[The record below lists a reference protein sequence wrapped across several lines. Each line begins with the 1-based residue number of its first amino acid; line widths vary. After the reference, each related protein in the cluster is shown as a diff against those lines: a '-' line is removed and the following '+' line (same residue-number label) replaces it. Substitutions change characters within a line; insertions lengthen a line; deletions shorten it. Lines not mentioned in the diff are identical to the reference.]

1 MTAAFAIKRVVR
13 QVNLMKQIYTARNL
27 THCDL
32 VRGMLE
38 ASGIP
43 AVLRNEHTCHT
54 AGAGLGSALGFAWPE
69 VWVLHDGDAQDAEA
83 CLRQSGFSFLGEQ
96 G

>member
-1 MTAAFAIKRVVR
+1 M
-13 QVNLMKQIYTARNL
+13 NLMKQIYTDRNL

-69 VWVLHDGDAQDAEA
+69 VWILHDEDTQDAEA
-83 CLRQSGFSFLGEQ
+83 CLRQSGFSFLGGKE
-96 G
+96 